1 MEFGPCQKGARHP
14 AGSISTNEPGLR
26 CHVIRRSTCR
36 ESKSVAAI
44 GLIANFWIMEQFDDE
59 GRPGGT
65 RRRGDSQIPCTYILA
80 REICGR
86 SRSFEC
92 RKKFLFRISPVAA
105 GLAWTCVALSQNL
118 AIYFD
123 VPVFDLGSIL
133 ILSFVFCLLFRLLL
147 PSFIYNSLGTLG
159 YFYSLPPSLS
169 RARACSLLSILPR
182 AFWYKSVEPIDRA
195 TNRSTETLV
204 YFAKAPLSS
213 RSSCSWTRK
222 GCLFLDTPSPHRR
235 TRSPYLAW
243 YLSVLRQGKGAHTH
257 TLPKRNSEI

>member
-1 MEFGPCQKGARHP
+1 M
-14 AGSISTNEPGLR
+14 
-26 CHVIRRSTCR
+26 
-36 ESKSVAAI
+36 
-44 GLIANFWIMEQFDDE
+44 
-59 GRPGGT
+59 
-65 RRRGDSQIPCTYILA
+65 
-80 REICGR
+80 
-86 SRSFEC
+86 
-92 RKKFLFRISPVAA
+92 
-105 GLAWTCVALSQNL
+105 ALSRNL

-182 AFWYKSVEPIDRA
+182 AFWYKFVEPIDRA

-213 RSSCSWTRK
+213 RSSCSWTPERVV
-222 GCLFLDTPSPHRR
+222 CFWIHHPH
-235 TRSPYLAW
+235 T
-243 YLSVLRQGKGAHTH
+243 GARGLHIWLGIFRCCDREKEHTH
-257 TLPKRNSEI
+257 TRCPRETARYNNMRELHRASPVLTPPERRGSEDLPFYPLFRSGISSRISYTTLKSSAHTIGDSAFSPTILKFLAGSPLPQITRLPNHAPHKYFARHVYEEY

>member
-1 MEFGPCQKGARHP
+1 VLRRLKARHPWPPDGGTCTKSIMEFGPCQKGARHP

-105 GLAWTCVALSQNL
+105 GLAGL
-118 AIYFD
+118 D
-123 VPVFDLGSIL
+123 MRG
-133 ILSFVFCLLFRLLL
+133 
-147 PSFIYNSLGTLG
+147 
-159 YFYSLPPSLS
+159 
-169 RARACSLLSILPR
+169 
-182 AFWYKSVEPIDRA
+182 
-195 TNRSTETLV
+195 
-204 YFAKAPLSS
+204 PLSES
-213 RSSCSWTRK
+213 RY
-222 GCLFLDTPSPHRR
+222 LF
-235 TRSPYLAW
+235 
-243 YLSVLRQGKGAHTH
+243 
-257 TLPKRNSEI
+257 